1 MTETRC
7 VVTKD
12 QYPAIVGLIRR
23 LPAILSGR
31 IPDENGI
38 SQGFRSR
45 IAHTIYSLIAPNF
58 EDLGRG
64 LQGADGDIWHP
75 LSPEY
80 LAYGKRFTTEQ
91 IRLVKESKT
100 RKLTASEQAIVNKG
114 TGGRRFGPTEQAD
127 LKKAAG
133 LDRSHRFGGATGT
146 KGLLTTEQAKLW
158 RQTYAHAL
166 ARFNLREGENNAK
179 AHAAAV
185 AWTVVKKHGG
195 KTKLEVF
202 GHRQVQILVDTGQL
216 RNSILPGVLYENGPD
231 ATYGKPSGNG
241 GSNQIFDNL
250 PTQIIVGSHDK
261 KANWHHNAKSPRRKR
276 RLWPD
281 GFPSD
286 WWKQILGTAVSG
298 LVQIQ
303 TLFRGY

>member
-1 MTETRC
+1 M
-7 VVTKD
+7 TKD

-80 LAYGKRFTTEQ
+80 LAYG
-91 IRLVKESKT
+91 
-100 RKLTASEQAIVNKG
+100 
-114 TGGRRFGPTEQAD
+114 RRFGTTEKAD
-127 LKKAAG
+127 LKKKAG
-133 LDRSHRFGGATGT
+133 LGRQHQSGGATGT

-250 PTQIIVGSHDK
+250 PTRLIVGSHDK

-303 TLFRGY
+303 QLFRGY